1 MKLNRIY
8 NLQVQVGPYTKPE
21 KGNTK
26 GASSSQPY
34 VSFATKYV
42 NIKLPFTLEFTVRR
56 ENLATA
62 QTANFKI
69 YNLAPKTRDQI
80 YKEWFDGWKYS
91 GIQLSAGYKDNFI
104 PIIFTGTVRQAYTQR
119 TGRTNMVTEIEAYD
133 GGFAQANS
141 YSNIAFSPG
150 ASMKEVITRLNSD
163 LIGAYPTPVIGNIP
177 TIINQRASVYTG
189 PTFNLLQKISPVG
202 TNITIDNNQLKVL
215 GNNDGFLVN
224 ETIFNINSS
233 TGLLDVPIREGV
245 FIKCK
250 MLFEPRL
257 TIGQIVR
264 LTSEDLPQYNGDYPV
279 QGLVHE
285 GIISDAVNGPCTTT
299 VSLYLGPGGVKYIT
313 GGVTLPS

>member
-1 MKLNRIY
+1 M
-8 NLQVQVGPYTKPE
+8 QVQVGPYTSPK
-21 KGNTK
+21 KGNTQ
-26 GASSSQPY
+26 GASTSQPF
-34 VSFATKYV
+34 VSFATKYL
-42 NIKLPFTLEFTVRR
+42 NITLPYTIEFTVRR

-91 GIQLSAGYKDNFI
+91 GIQLAAGYKDNFV
-104 PIIFTGTVRQAYTQR
+104 PIIFTGTVMQAYTMR
-119 TGRTNMVTEIEAYD
+119 TGRTNMVTEIECLD
-133 GGFAQANS
+133 GGFAQSNS

-150 ASMKEVITRLNSD
+150 AKLSDVITRLNSD

-177 TIINQRASVYTG
+177 NVTNQRASVYTG
-189 PTFNLLQKISPVG
+189 PTFNLLQKLTPVG
-202 TNITIDNNQLKVL
+202 ANITIDNNQLKVL

-224 ETIFNINSS
+224 QTVFDVNSDS
-233 TGLLDVPIREGV
+233 GLLDVPVREGV

-257 TIGQIVR
+257 TIGQIVK
-264 LTSEDLPQYNGDYPV
+264 LTSEDLPQYNGLYPV
-279 QGLVHE
+279 QGIVHE

-299 VSLYLGPGGVKYIT
+299 VSLYLGPGGLKTIT